1 MASNCIVSS
10 QHWMAFDTMWYFD
23 EAHLSIQNPKSLRV
37 VQEKRRRGR
46 MEERHGW
53 RSLGSLGGILFA
65 FILAAAPAWA
75 ALGQLESTVNAD
87 GAFLHGQIRDEVHQ
101 GYRVHL
107 ITDPAGTVV
116 REYVSSAGVVF
127 GVAWQGPSIPNMRQ
141 LLGPYFTHLQ
151 QVAEAQ
157 TTHHGGPLTIQQ
169 NDFVFSSG
177 GHMRAYHGRAYVP
190 SLLPKPVASEVV
202 Q

>member
-1 MASNCIVSS
+1 
-10 QHWMAFDTMWYFD
+10 
-23 EAHLSIQNPKSLRV
+23 
-37 VQEKRRRGR
+37 

-75 ALGQLESTVNAD
+75 ALGQPESTVNAD